1 MIQQAT
7 ELSRA
12 GLRTRRERLIANARP
27 ILHSAVAASL
37 AWLIATEVVGHQRPF
52 FAPISAVVTL
62 GLTVGERRRRAV
74 ELGLGV
80 TVGIAIADLLVAGIG
95 TGTWQIAVVVALAML
110 AATLVGGGPLLASQ
124 AAASGVLVATL
135 QPPSGGVDF
144 GRSLD
149 ALVGSSTAL
158 VVSSLLLPINPVRL
172 LQASATPVLDRLV
185 DALDRVAEALR
196 TRSGEAADSALRAVA
211 GAHAAHEQLVGTLQ
225 EAGEA
230 ARMSPQHRGTL
241 GELDRYAIAAGQLAR
256 AVENTRALARGAG
269 RAINLGDAVPPEA
282 IEAIEQLA
290 ASTRALQDF
299 LDGSPPEPAREAAV
313 RAAGLA
319 NAVLEATGNLSAVHI
334 VGQIRLA
341 AADLLRATGMERA
354 DAQEAVRGAQP
365 SSTGVAPRT

>member
-12 GLRTRRERLIANARP
+12 GLRTRRERLNAGARP
-27 ILHSAVAASL
+27 ILHTAISASL
-37 AWLIATEVVGHQRPF
+37 AWLIATQVVGHQRPF
-52 FAPISAVVTL
+52 FAPVAAVVTL
-62 GLTVGERRRRAV
+62 GLTEGERRRRAV

-144 GRSLD
+144 SRSLD

-158 VVSSLLLPINPVRL
+158 VVSSLLLPVNPVRL
-172 LQASATPVLDRLV
+172 LETSANPVLDRLV
-185 DALDRVAEALR
+185 NALDRVAEALR
-196 TRSGEAADSALRAVA
+196 VRTGEAADAALRAVA
-211 GAHAAHEQLVGTLQ
+211 SADAAQEQLVGTLRA
-225 EAGEA
+225 AGEA
-230 ARMSPQHRGTL
+230 ARLSPQYRGTL
-241 GELDRYAIAAGQLAR
+241 GELDRYAIAAGQLGR
-256 AVENTRALARGAG
+256 AVENVRALGRGAA
-269 RAINLGDAVPPEA
+269 RAINLGDSVPPEA
-282 IEAIEQLA
+282 IEAVEQLA
-290 ASTRALQDF
+290 VSTRALREF
-299 LDGSPPEPAREAAV
+299 LDGDEPAPA
-313 RAAGLA
+313 RAAAIHAAALA
-319 NAVLEATGNLSAVHI
+319 NSVLEATGNLSAVHI

-341 AADLLRATGMERA
+341 ATDLLRATGLERSQA
-354 DAQEAVRGAQP
+354 HEAVRGAQL